1 MEKLPL
7 ACEEIFEHNC
17 YRGAPGVK
25 GETTTG
31 VAGGP
36 NKIAKYPF
44 RVSVGVRVGFRVLKL
59 QPFAV

>member
-7 ACEEIFEHNC
+7 ACEEIFEHFC

-36 NKIAKYPF
+36 NKIAKD
-44 RVSVGVRVGFRVLKL
+44 RTHTLLGLGLGLECLLGK
-59 QPFAV
+59 